1 VLGKVTLR
9 TKALIGIAVA
19 CAGYIVLM
27 PDAAQTIEPTRGANK
42 PASGAPVR
50 GTAASG
56 ATVSGTTA
64 SGATAPGAAAT
75 ARAIHPA
82 SAGSKASLMKARLSA
97 TDRVVKDSAAADL
110 FAAHSWYVAP
120 PPPPPAPVVY
130 TPPPPPMAPPLPF
143 AFMGSF
149 RTDSG
154 SAIYYLTAGDRV
166 YDVKV
171 GDTLDNTYSVDGVKS
186 GQLLL
191 TYMPLKIQQSLAVGD
206 Q

>member
-1 VLGKVTLR
+1 VLDKVTLR
-9 TKALIGIAVA
+9 AKILVGIAVT

-27 PDAAQTIEPTRGANK
+27 PDASQTIEPTRGANK
-42 PASGAPVR
+42 PASGAAAR
-50 GTAASG
+50 DTAAP
-56 ATVSGTTA
+56 
-64 SGATAPGAAAT
+64 GATAPGAPSA

-82 SAGSKASLMKARLSA
+82 PSGKKSSLIKARLSA
-97 TDRVVKDSAAADL
+97 SDRIVKDSAAADL

-130 TPPPPPMAPPLPF
+130 QPPPAPTAPALPF

-154 SAIYYLTAGDRV
+154 SAIYYLTAGDKV

-206 Q
+206 E